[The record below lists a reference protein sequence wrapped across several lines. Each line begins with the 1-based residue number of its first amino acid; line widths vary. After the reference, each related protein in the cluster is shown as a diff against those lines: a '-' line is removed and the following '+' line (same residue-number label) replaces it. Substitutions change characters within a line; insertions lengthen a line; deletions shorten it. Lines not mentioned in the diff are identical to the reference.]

1 MEEKSSQL
9 STSPSPFLRWA
20 GSKRQHINFLK
31 SFWSDSYQR
40 YVEPFAGSA
49 ALFFALSPKKALLA
63 DLNEELIEM
72 YETIRDHPTRV
83 HRVLSSMP
91 KGREQYYSI
100 RNWNPVKL
108 TRIQRAS
115 RFLYLNRFCFN
126 GLYRTNRQGQ
136 FNVPYGAHKAGPI
149 PTLSQLHSCA
159 TLLKRTQLISGDF
172 RNTLSLITKGDFV
185 YLDPPYAVAKRR
197 VFTEYGA
204 KIFTVDDLEELEEHL
219 RGIDRRG
226 VYFVLSYADCS
237 EARRVFKNWTTRRIQ
252 TRRSVAGFLGARRKQ
267 YEICATNCKSA
278 PLL

>member
-1 MEEKSSQL
+1 LEEKISQL
-9 STSPSPFLRWA
+9 PTSTSPFLRWA

-31 SFWSDSYQR
+31 SFWSNNYRR

-49 ALFFALSPKKALLA
+49 ALFFAISPKKALLA

-72 YETIRDHPTRV
+72 YGTIRDHPTRV
-83 HRVLSSMP
+83 HRILSSMP
-91 KGREQYYSI
+91 KGRRQYYRI
-100 RNWNPVKL
+100 RNCNPAEL
-108 TRIQRAS
+108 TRIRRAA

-126 GLYRTNRQGQ
+126 GLYRTNRRGQ

-149 PTLSQLHSCA
+149 PSLSQLRSCA
-159 TLLKRTQLISGDF
+159 AMLKRTQLISEDF

-204 KIFTVDDLEELEEHL
+204 KIFTVYDLEELEEHL
-219 RGIDRRG
+219 REIDRRG
-226 VYFVLSYADCS
+226 GYFVLSYADCS
-237 EARRVFKNWTTRRIQ
+237 EARRVFQNWTTRRIQ

-267 YEICATNCKSA
+267 YEICATNCRSV
-278 PLL
+278 PLF